1 MGVHVHG
8 ILAQEGGPLEVVF
21 GSDEVTY
28 LWVILI
34 ISLLALAF
42 AYYLVREVLAAPEG
56 TEKMKEI
63 ARAIQEGAKAYL
75 SRQFRTLGI
84 FLGILTV
91 LLFFL
96 SSCPTCHRMLPEWN
110 RAFERRPR
118 GLNVVAVMLDRE
130 PPGWFTV
137 NPVAFPVVRSPGR
150 EFLDAYRVHR
160 VPVTVRVGAGG
171 KVTDVGRGL
180 LDPIRLGE
188 LFRPPG

>member
-1 MGVHVHG
+1 M
-8 ILAQEGGPLEVVF
+8 IAMNKLAVA
-21 GSDEVTY
+21 T
-28 LWVILI
+28 
-34 ISLLALAF
+34 LAAAVALPPSGA
-42 AYYLVREVLAAPEG
+42 AAPPPAAEAELYPSVGQVLAPFTAEAVDG
-56 TEKMKEI
+56 SSREI
-63 ARAIQEGAKAYL
+63 TFPKG
-75 SRQFRTLGI
+75 ST
-84 FLGILTV
+84 TV

-110 RAFERRPR
+110 QAFARRPK

-150 EFLDAYRVHR
+150 ALLDTYRVHR
-160 VPVTVRVGAGG
+160 VPVTVRVAAGG
-171 KVTDVGRGL
+171 KVIDVGRGL

>member
-1 MGVHVHG
+1 M
-8 ILAQEGGPLEVVF
+8 IMTRTLAVAC
-21 GSDEVTY
+21 
-28 LWVILI
+28 
-34 ISLLALAF
+34 LLAVV
-42 AYYLVREVLAAPEG
+42 VRPAPAAAPSAAAADQDPLYPAVGQVLAPFNAEAIDG
-56 TEKMKEI
+56 SSREI
-63 ARAIQEGAKAYL
+63 TFPNG
-75 SRQFRTLGI
+75 ST
-84 FLGILTV
+84 TV

-110 RAFERRPR
+110 RAFERRPK

-130 PPGWFTV
+130 PPGWFAV